1 MPTEAL
7 QLQPAWLDAQ
17 QPRAGRYVLG
27 PLLGQGG
34 MGEVREAW
42 DVVLRRSVAL
52 KILKAMDPV
61 SLIRFVHEAQ
71 LHARVVHPHI
81 CRIYDVESAEGA
93 PRIAMQLVRGENLAD
108 AAHRLSIRELIPL
121 FAQVAEA
128 VHAAHRLKLIHRDL
142 KPSNILL
149 EPGPDGAWLPYV
161 CDFGLALALDEPA
174 LTYSMGIKGTPA
186 FMAPEQIRGERH
198 LIGPATDVYA
208 MGGTLYFALFGL
220 APLGPTA
227 DLDLLLGRR
236 RAPAVLPRCPK
247 GHLPRE
253 LETLLTKCLEPDP
266 ALRFTSMATLAEEL
280 WRLHNGV
287 PIRTQP
293 VGFLGRHV
301 PFFRKHRRGWALAAL
316 GAGALLLG
324 LVVTQRNLSQRTE
337 GRAEMARF
345 FALEAAD
352 LENDL
357 RVEKMLPIHDLRPAY
372 ARVRRHM
379 RDLRTR
385 MDALGP
391 DAEGPG
397 LYALGR
403 ARFLLGDFPGAQ
415 QDLERAWSKGSR
427 GPEVANLL
435 ARTLVGA
442 QCRADSEARFNTG
455 LPSPQW
461 ARTAQRVA
469 ALFTRGRGLATEPDD
484 YARALTAY
492 SQRDFTQAAS
502 AAHASFLTHPWH
514 YESASTEA
522 LSLCALGRQ
531 KYEAG
536 DLAGAERSYRDAMEA
551 ARRFLALGQ
560 SDESVHHAFL
570 LAGRGLAYLQ
580 RLGGTLTLATLD
592 QLLGH
597 GRNALNLDPDH
608 PGLQDD
614 FLALSILKATR
625 MAELGQD
632 PGPEVDAALAFLAT
646 RVQEPASPEL
656 RADRMLVNWV
666 AAETRFA
673 RGEDPGPAL
682 REALKDAGHT
692 TFMHRDFL
700 GDLLN
705 FKARVEAAQGLDPRP
720 TLEATQARLLPLLE
734 HAPCW
739 SLCETAA
746 EAYVIRATW
755 EAQHGQNAKASLRS
769 AQWFAGRALQGN
781 AASPAG
787 YALEGLTWALERRA
801 EPERRQLLTTMAQER
816 LRTSLAQGSA
826 GRLQDQLKRVIQE
839 S

>member
-1 MPTEAL
+1 
-7 QLQPAWLDAQ
+7 
-17 QPRAGRYVLG
+17 
-27 PLLGQGG
+27 

-42 DVVLRRSVAL
+42 DVVLRRTVAL
-52 KILKAMDPV
+52 KVLKAMDPV

-93 PRIAMQLVRGENLAD
+93 PRIAMQLVRGDNLAE
-108 AAHRLSIRELIPL
+108 AAHRLSIQKLIPL

-149 EPGPDGAWLPYV
+149 EPGPEGTWLPYV

-174 LTYSMGIKGTPA
+174 LTYSQGIKGTPA

-208 MGGTLYFALFGL
+208 LGGTLYYALFGQV
-220 APLGPTA
+220 PLGPTT
-227 DLDLLLGRR
+227 DPDLLLGRKR
-236 RAPAVLPRCPK
+236 SPAPLPRCPK

-253 LETLLTKCLEPDP
+253 LETILTKCLEPDP
-266 ALRFTSMATLAEEL
+266 ALRFASMATLAEEL

-293 VGFLGRHV
+293 VGFLGRHL
-301 PFFRKHRRGWALAAL
+301 PFLRKHHQAVALAGL
-316 GAGALLLG
+316 GAGVLLLG
-324 LVVTQRNLSQRTE
+324 LVLAQRNLSLRNE
-337 GRAEMARF
+337 GRAEMSRF

-372 ARVRRHM
+372 ARVQRH
-379 RDLRTR
+379 LRELRAR
-385 MDALGP
+385 MATLGP

-403 ARFLLGDFPGAQ
+403 ARFLLGDCPGALA
-415 QDLERAWSKGSR
+415 DLERAWSLGSR

-435 ARTLVGA
+435 ARTLVAA
-442 QCRADSEARFNTG
+442 QCQADSAARFQTS

-461 ARTAQRVA
+461 ARTAQRVGS
-469 ALFTRGRGLATEPDD
+469 LFTRGRGLATEPDD
-484 YARALTAY
+484 YARALTAF
-492 SQRDFTQAAS
+492 SQRDFAQAAS

-522 LSLCALGRQ
+522 HSLYNLGRQ

-536 DLAGAERSYRDAMEA
+536 DLAGAERAYREAMDAA
-551 ARRFLALGQ
+551 QRFLAVGQ
-560 SDESVHHAFL
+560 SDEGVHHAFL

-580 RLGGTLTLATLD
+580 YLRGTLSLATLD
-592 QLLGH
+592 QFLAH
-597 GRNALNLDPDH
+597 GQTALTLNPDH

-614 FLALSILKATR
+614 WLALTVLKGNR
-625 MAELGQD
+625 MTDLGQD
-632 PGPEVDAALAFLAT
+632 PGPVFDAALSFLAT
-646 RVQEPASPEL
+646 RVKAPATPEL
-656 RADRMLVNWV
+656 RADRMLLHWAV
-666 AAETRFA
+666 AEARFEH
-673 RGEDPGPAL
+673 GEDPGPAL
-682 REALKDAGHT
+682 GEALQDAGHT
-692 TFMHRDFL
+692 TFLHRNFL

-705 FKARVEAAQGLDPRP
+705 FKAKVEAARGLDPRP
-720 TLEATQARLLPLLE
+720 TLDAAQARLHPLLE
-734 HAPCW
+734 NAPSW
-739 SLCETAA
+739 SLLETAA

-755 EAQHGQNAKASLRS
+755 EAQHGQDPLPSLRS
-769 AQWFAGRALQGN
+769 AQAFAGRALQGN

-816 LRTSLAQGSA
+816 LRASQARGSA
-826 GRLQDQLKRVIQE
+826 GRLQVQLKRVLQE